1 MLSSLFLI
9 NFVNFVLRCLS
20 LLKKKKKKKRNHQSL
35 GLGWDGGEGLSAAR
49 KRKNSSD
56 VHVPNVMRSGSPCI
70 FKPYTL
76 NWHMH
81 ICLDHETIHLLNHGE
96 SLNMPYVI

>member
-1 MLSSLFLI
+1 MLSSLFHI
-9 NFVNFVLRCLS
+9 NFVLRCLS
-20 LLKKKKKKKRNHQSL
+20 LFKKNQSV

-49 KRKNSSD
+49 KRKHSSD

-76 NWHMH
+76 N
-81 ICLDHETIHLLNHGE
+81 
-96 SLNMPYVI
+96 